1 MAGWASENKP
11 IIITEYGADTMPGLH
26 QIPAQPW
33 SEEYQVE
40 VLKMNERVFDSF
52 DAIVGEHIWNFADFA
67 TTSGTMRVGGN
78 RKGIFTRGSPAQV
91 GRLPPAQEVAWRRAV
106 TSAQVD
112 PVGVRASALTPTPA
126 RTACPSG
133 HSSMGTT
140 RWQAQLV
147 LWSLKL
153 TWIP

>member
-1 MAGWASENKP
+1 AHLELR
-11 IIITEYGADTMPGLH
+11 GLRDH
-26 QIPAQPW
+26 QWHDARRRQP
-33 SEEYQVE
+33 
-40 VLKMNERVFDSF
+40 
-52 DAIVGEHIWNFADFA
+52 
-67 TTSGTMRVGGN
+67 
-78 RKGIFTRGSPAQV
+78 KGHLHPGSPAQV

>member
-1 MAGWASENKP
+1 MDRGKLAAHPHYTYSEH
-11 IIITEYGADTMPGLH
+11 ILDYADRHGLLV
-26 QIPAQPW
+26 IDETP
-33 SEEYQVE
+33 VE

-52 DAIVGEHIWNFADFA
+52 DAVIGEQIWNFADFA
-67 TTSGTMRVGGN
+67 ITNGTMRIGGN
-78 RKGIFTRGSPAQV
+78 RKGLHPGSPAQV